1 MDLPGNILFSA
12 KGATGFLPPDAHFL
26 RLQAKGFGN
35 LPTILIRDLRAGIH
49 VHASVFSRH
58 RDGTFRFHKKV
69 FHEWREKGVLN
80 DHIRLGE
87 SFIQVSFAHFD
98 LLEQVSLL
106 M

>member
-1 MDLPGNILFSA
+1 MDLPGNIFFSA
-12 KGATGFLPPDAHFL
+12 KGAAGFLPPDTYSL
-26 RLQAKGFGN
+26 RFQAKSFRN
-35 LPTILIRDLRAGIH
+35 LPAILIGDLRAGIH

-80 DHIRLGE
+80 DHIGLGE